1 MEIGEVW
8 FVNFPLEEDP
18 TRSLLRPVIVLGE
31 DLFMF
36 ISVKVTSHRV
46 RRYDSYDIE
55 IIDWRAAGLRVPST
69 ARVSKTIMLPQN
81 NFLFKVGDLTTRDLR
96 RIVETYER
104 LRQDNPS
111 VGLELNNMN
120 LF

>member
-18 TRSLLRPVIVLGE
+18 TRFLLRPVIVLGE

-55 IIDWRAAGLRVPST
+55 IIDWREAGLRVPST

-104 LRQDNPS
+104 LRQNNPN
-111 VGLELNNMN
+111 VGPELNNMN